1 MSLLSIKNLHLHYAT
16 SSQPLRAVN
25 GVSLELQEGEA
36 LGIVGE
42 SGSGKTSLSLALMRL
57 LPKNIAQ
64 LSGEIL
70 IGTQNTLDMEE
81 SEFRRTMRWKILSMV
96 FQGSMNSLNPV
107 IRVGMQ
113 IEEPLELDKSFN
125 KSNVEKFIKF
135 HKKKLRS

>member
-1 MSLLSIKNLHLHYAT
+1 M
-16 SSQPLRAVN
+16 
-25 GVSLELQEGEA
+25 ELQEGEA

-81 SEFRRTMRWKILSMV
+81 SEFRRTMRWKIHTNAMS
-96 FQGSMNSLNPV
+96 
-107 IRVGMQ
+107 
-113 IEEPLELDKSFN
+113 K
-125 KSNVEKFIKF
+125 
-135 HKKKLRS
+135 